1 MRHLRLGVRQLTSLA
16 ILMALAAVSMS
27 AQTAPIQ
34 QATTALS
41 RGDNDTAIAILE
53 KVVAQDP
60 NNAEAHF
67 YLSTAYGS
75 KGQQLGIFHGLKYV
89 PKAKAECEK
98 TVALNPKHVDA
109 HFGLVE
115 FYALAPKLMGGSY
128 DKAFEQA
135 KEIKAID
142 PVVGHRAY
150 AFIYLQQKK
159 PDLANKEYTEAIRE
173 QPTSAKAYTY
183 FGQFLENVEKN
194 YPGATAEFEMA
205 LKVDANHIPALYHLG
220 KTAALANANLPRGE
234 EALKKYLT
242 YTPKPGEPPLAIAYY
257 FLGAV
262 YEKEGKKAEAKKSY
276 EAALKLNP
284 THKETTEALKRVS

>member
-1 MRHLRLGVRQLTSLA
+1 MRDLRLGLRQFTLLV
-16 ILMALAAVSMS
+16 ILMALAAVSAS
-27 AQTAPIQ
+27 AQTELIQ
-34 QATTALS
+34 QATAAMS
-41 RGDNDTAIAILE
+41 RGDNDTAITILE
-53 KVVAQDP
+53 KAVAQDP
-60 NNAEAHF
+60 NSAEAHF

-75 KGQQLGIFHGLKYV
+75 KGQQLGIFHGLKYA
-89 PKAKAECEK
+89 PKAKAELEK
-98 TVALNPKHVDA
+98 AVALNPKHVEA

-115 FYALAPKLMGGSY
+115 FYAAAPGLVGGSY

-159 PDLANKEYTEAIRE
+159 LDLANKEYTEAIRE
-173 QPTSAKAYTY
+173 QPNSAKAYTY

-194 YPGATAEFEMA
+194 YPGATGEFEMA
-205 LKVDANHIPALYHLG
+205 LKIDPNHIPALYHLG
-220 KTAALANANLPRGE
+220 KTAALANANLSRGE

-242 YTPKPGEPPLAIAYY
+242 YTPKPSEPSLAIAYY
-257 FLGAV
+257 FLGVV
-262 YEKEGKKAEAKKSY
+262 YEKEGKKPEAKKSY

-284 THKETTEALKRVS
+284 THKETTEALKRLS